1 LWLKSVAT
9 QFSKQSIG
17 RSHVLPCYGVSIDL
31 LPLKSSPI
39 FHTFIEGSS
48 KIILFKKA
56 GFIMKIPDVKREKL
70 NYDDEITLHQGLAGW
85 CKSDWS
91 CLKGYGILTNK
102 RFIFTMPSAAVGIS
116 KAVSKIFKHFA
127 EGGFEAE
134 IPYESIENISEG
146 RYGIRKALIIETK
159 DGSTYKFAVNNYNI
173 WADIISEHML

>member
-1 LWLKSVAT
+1 MK
-9 QFSKQSIG
+9 K
-17 RSHVLPCYGVSIDL
+17 RHVPLYFEVSIDL
-31 LPLKSSPI
+31 LPLNSSPI
-39 FHTFIEGSS
+39 FHTFIEIYS
-48 KIILFKKA
+48 KIILFKKG

-70 NYDDEITLHQGLAGW
+70 NHDNETTLHQGLASW

-102 RFIFTMPSAAVGIS
+102 RFIFTMPRAAVDIS
-116 KAVSKIFKHFA
+116 KAVSKIFRHFA

-173 WADIISEHML
+173 WADIISEHIL